1 MKIKKEY
8 IALVVVIVAL
18 VAYLV
23 FHKTDRTHY
32 QLPEVPE
39 VSEKKISKLEITSK
53 GEKILLN
60 KKDDDWSIGEKAYP
74 ADKGKVNDILGILVD
89 LSVSTLVSE
98 SKNYVRYELD
108 DDKRIS
114 VKAWTGGDLSRE
126 LDIGKAASTYQHTFI
141 KLAGDPNIYHARGYF
156 RTKFEKSADDLRDKV
171 VLSFKE
177 DEIKAVEIYKDQST
191 TIISQKEKPS
201 ENKEEKGTEP
211 EKDKGPEKDAP
222 KQFEWRTAD
231 GKIMEASKMKDLISY
246 FTDLRCEAYIEDKNK
261 EDFADNDPTMRIT
274 LKGEKDYSLSVF
286 ARDKE
291 KEDNT
296 PAVSSMNQY
305 SFFVT
310 GSAVEQINDKIKAL
324 LNPEEKKPVSG

>member
-32 QLPEVPE
+32 QLPDVPE
-39 VSEKKISKLEITSK
+39 VSEKKISKLEITTK

-60 KKDDDWSIGEKAYP
+60 KKDDDWFIGEKAYP
-74 ADKGKVNDILGILVD
+74 ADKGKVNDILDVLGN
-89 LSVSTLVSE
+89 LSVTVLVSE

-108 DDKRIS
+108 DEKRIS

-141 KLAGDPNIYHARGYF
+141 TLAGDPNIYHARGYF
-156 RTKFEKSADDLRDKV
+156 RMKFEKSADDLRDKV

-191 TIISQKEKPS
+191 TLISQKEKPS
-201 ENKEEKGTEP
+201 EKKEEKGTESKNDKGS
-211 EKDKGPEKDAP
+211 EKDVQ
-222 KQFEWRTAD
+222 KQFEWQTAD
-231 GKIMEASKMKDLISY
+231 GKIMEASKVKDLISY
-246 FTDLRCEAYIEDKNK
+246 FTDLYCEAYIEDKNK
-261 EDFADNDPTMRIT
+261 EGFADKDPMMRIT

-286 ARDKE
+286 AKDKE

-296 PAVSSMNQY
+296 PAVSSMNPY
-305 SFFVT
+305 PFLVT
-310 GSAVEQINDKIKAL
+310 GSTVEQIDEKIKAL
-324 LNPEEKKPVSG
+324 LNPEEKKLN

>member
-18 VAYLV
+18 VVYLV

-32 QLPEVPE
+32 TLPDVPK
-39 VSEKKISKLEITSK
+39 VSEKKISKIEIITK

-60 KKDDDWSIGEKAYP
+60 KKDDDWFIGEKAYP
-74 ADKGKVNDILGILVD
+74 ADKGKINDILDVLAN

-108 DDKRIS
+108 DEKRIS

-126 LDIGKAASTYQHTFI
+126 LDMGKAASTYQHTFI

-156 RTKFEKSADDLRDKV
+156 RNKFEKSTDDLRDKA

-191 TIISQKEKPS
+191 ALISQKEKPS
-201 ENKEEKGTEP
+201 EKKEEKGTES
-211 EKDKGPEKDAP
+211 EKDKGSEKDAQ
-222 KQFEWRTAD
+222 KQFEWQTAD
-231 GKIMEASKMKDLISY
+231 GKIMEASKVKDLIAY
-246 FTDLRCEAYIEDKNK
+246 FTDLSCEAYIEDKNK
-261 EDFADNDPTMRIT
+261 EDVADNDPTMRIT

-286 ARDKE
+286 AKDNE
-291 KEDNT
+291 KEENI
-296 PAVSSMNQY
+296 PAVSSMNPY
-305 SFFVT
+305 AFFVT
-310 GSAVEQINDKIKAL
+310 GSTIEQINNKIKAL
-324 LNPEEKKPVSG
+324 LNPEKKK

>member
-8 IALVVVIVAL
+8 IALVVVMVAL

-32 QLPEVPE
+32 QLPDIPE
-39 VSEKKISKLEITSK
+39 VSEKKISKLEITTK

-60 KKDDDWSIGEKAYP
+60 KKDDDWFVGEKAYP
-74 ADKGKVNDILGILVD
+74 ADKGKVNDMLDILGN
-89 LSVSTLVSE
+89 LSVTVLVSE

-108 DDKRIS
+108 DEKRIS
-114 VKAWTGGDLSRE
+114 VKAWTGAEPSRD

-156 RTKFEKSADDLRDKV
+156 RIKFEKSTDDLRDKV

-177 DEIKAVEIYKDQST
+177 DGIKAVEIYRDQST
-191 TIISQKEKPS
+191 TLISKKEKPL
-201 ENKEEKGTEP
+201 EKKEEKGTES
-211 EKDKGPEKDAP
+211 EKDKGSDKDLQ
-222 KQFEWRTAD
+222 KQFEWQTAD
-231 GKIMEASKMKDLISY
+231 GKNVEASKVKDLISY
-246 FTDLRCEAYIEDKNK
+246 FTDLRCDSYIEDKNTK
-261 EDFADNDPTMRIT
+261 DFEALDPMVRIT
-274 LKGEKDYSLSVF
+274 LKGEKDYSLSLF
-286 ARDKE
+286 AKNKE

-305 SFFVT
+305 PFFIT
-310 GSAVEQINDKIKAL
+310 DSAVEQIDNKIKAL
-324 LNPEEKKPVSG
+324 LNPEEKK

>member
-23 FHKTDRTHY
+23 FHKTDRTLY
-32 QLPEVPE
+32 QLPDVSK
-39 VSEKKISKLEITSK
+39 VSEKKISKLEITTK

-60 KKDDDWSIGEKAYP
+60 KKDDDWFVGEKAYP
-74 ADKGKVNDILGILVD
+74 ADKGKVNDILDVLAN

-108 DDKRIS
+108 DEKRIS

-141 KLAGDPNIYHARGYF
+141 KLAGNPNIYHARGYF
-156 RTKFEKSADDLRDKV
+156 KMKFEKSTDDLRDKV

-177 DEIKAVEIYKDQST
+177 DEIKAVEISKDQST
-191 TIISQKEKPS
+191 TLISQKEKPS
-201 ENKEEKGTEP
+201 EKKEEKGGESQ
-211 EKDKGPEKDAP
+211 KDKGSEKDAQKP
-222 KQFEWRTAD
+222 FEWQTAD
-231 GKIMEASKMKDLISY
+231 GKIMEASKVKDLISY
-246 FTDLRCEAYIEDKNK
+246 FTDLRCEDYIEDKNK
-261 EDFADNDPTMRIT
+261 EDFSGKDPMMRIT

-286 ARDKE
+286 AKDKA
-291 KEDNT
+291 KEDNA
-296 PAVSSMNQY
+296 PAVSSMNAY
-305 SFFVT
+305 AFFVT
-310 GSAVEQINDKIKAL
+310 GSTIEQINNKIKAL
-324 LNPEEKKPVSG
+324 LSPEEKK